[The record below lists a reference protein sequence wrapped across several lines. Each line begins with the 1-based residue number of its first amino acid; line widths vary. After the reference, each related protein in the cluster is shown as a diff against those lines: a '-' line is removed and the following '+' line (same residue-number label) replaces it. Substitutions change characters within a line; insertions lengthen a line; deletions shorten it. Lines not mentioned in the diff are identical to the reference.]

1 MWEFNWFK
9 GGKPVETEGVRFSY
23 SQKEVLREISI
34 QLKEKEIVAIVG
46 RSGSG
51 KSTFLKILSGIISL
65 GYGGKIK
72 IFGKPKF
79 FQKDKTGF
87 VPQEIS
93 IIPDLSIE
101 DNIRISGLN
110 LGISERKA
118 LERSEELMK
127 LLKLEEPLTKKP
139 FELSGGQRV
148 RLNIILSILHDPQI
162 LILDEPFVGLD
173 FENRRL
179 VWHFLESMRN
189 KGKSVIL
196 TSHLLSEAQEHANR
210 IIILKNGKIFFNGD
224 LQSLKNKL
232 KIQYIM
238 ETRVSRISQ
247 ENYEKL
253 NKHCYLKEIKI
264 MDSYE
269 RYIMFGLA
277 SEKAKETLIRILNSL
292 EIKFEEK
299 SFREPNLDEIF
310 LKAG

>member
-1 MWEFNWFK
+1 MWKFNFFK
-9 GGKPVETEGVRFSY
+9 KGRPVETEGVKFSY

-46 RSGSG
+46 KSGSG
-51 KSTFLKILSGIISL
+51 KSTFLKILSGIIML
-65 GYGGKIK
+65 GYKGKIR

-87 VPQEIS
+87 VPQDVS

-110 LGISERKA
+110 LGISEKVALKKA
-118 LERSEELMK
+118 DELLK
-127 LLKLEEPLTKKP
+127 LLKLEEDWKKRP
-139 FELSGGQRV
+139 NELSGGQKV
-148 RLNIILSILHDPQI
+148 RLNIILSLLHDPKI

-196 TSHLLSEAQEHANR
+196 TSHLLSEAQEHADR
-210 IIILKNGKIFFNGD
+210 IVILKNGKIFFSGD
-224 LQSLKNKL
+224 LESLKKKL
-232 KIQYIM
+232 KIQFIL
-238 ETRVSRISQ
+238 EARISRISQ
-247 ENYEKL
+247 EHFER
-253 NKHCYLKEIKI
+253 LKKVCLSRDIKI
-264 MDSYE
+264 MDAYE
-269 RYIMFGLA
+269 RYIMFGLG
-277 SEKAKETLIRILNSL
+277 SEKARESLLKILSGL
-292 EIKFEEK
+292 QVKFEEK
-299 SFREPNLDEIF
+299 SFREPNLDEVF